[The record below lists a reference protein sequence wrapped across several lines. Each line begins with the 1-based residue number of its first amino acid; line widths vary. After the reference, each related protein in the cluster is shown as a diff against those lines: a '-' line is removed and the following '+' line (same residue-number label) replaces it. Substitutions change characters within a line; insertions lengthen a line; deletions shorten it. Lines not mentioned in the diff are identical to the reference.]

1 MTVAFSQEK
10 MSSGG
15 VQLSL
20 GVSTLSHN
28 ALQLADPTA
37 TASHCPS
44 SPGPRLTS
52 SLLFQSQQDALST
65 ACPNLRTAVFLSL
78 PATHRAVSVFHTD
91 RAGKPLH
98 PPSTGNSPA
107 CHPLSL
113 HCSTRSWYL
122 EASLL
127 YGSSHPSSHG
137 TVNSIGMIFFDS
149 YDHKT
154 KSGLS
159 DVCTNWG
166 KTSLL
171 PRSALI
177 SHVCAAWRGPVL
189 IFLGVG
195 GFCPSLTNCI
205 SLVGLPLFQ
214 PLPLQ
219 CKEGLVVTP
228 SVSSLA
234 KSSLASRQYV
244 RHGSSPSTQPT
255 QWVLT
260 LSPICVG
267 LLVMK
272 RCRTLF
278 GAGTR
283 CERVPVCRV

>member
-28 ALQLADPTA
+28 ALQLAGPTV

-78 PATHRAVSVFHTD
+78 PATHRAVS
-91 RAGKPLH
+91 AGKPLH

-122 EASLL
+122 EAFLL
-127 YGSSHPSSHG
+127 YASSHPSSHG

-154 KSGLS
+154 ESGLS

-171 PRSALI
+171 PRSARI
-177 SHVCAAWRGPVL
+177 SHVRAAWRGPVL
-189 IFLGVG
+189 IFLRVG

-219 CKEGLVVTP
+219 CKEDLVVP
-228 SVSSLA
+228 FLA

-244 RHGSSPSTQPT
+244 HHGSSPTT
-255 QWVLT
+255 
-260 LSPICVG
+260 
-267 LLVMK
+267 
-272 RCRTLF
+272 
-278 GAGTR
+278 
-283 CERVPVCRV
+283 